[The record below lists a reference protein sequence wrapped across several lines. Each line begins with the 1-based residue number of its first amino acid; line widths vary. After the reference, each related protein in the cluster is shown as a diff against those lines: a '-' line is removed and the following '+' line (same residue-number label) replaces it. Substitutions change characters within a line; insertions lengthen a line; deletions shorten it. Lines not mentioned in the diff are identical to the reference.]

1 MTVTQR
7 NKPRLVLLNIED
19 YERLMRQSDLR
30 AVGTID
36 NMSDALL
43 EEFEAAA
50 DTYAE
55 TEETVR

>member
-1 MTVTQR
+1 
-7 NKPRLVLLNIED
+7 
-19 YERLMRQSDLR
+19 MRQSDLR
-30 AVGTID
+30 AVCTID

-43 EEFEAAA
+43 EEFEAAV